1 MSIINIMMRGL
12 FTISKWELRRTRSTI
27 SLKIR
32 FISIFI
38 LIMIGTASFFAVQ
51 SGLHINDNIYKVVVT
66 DDKLANVIRS
76 DSKFEV
82 SVLEEERAKY
92 LFEHDNFDLLIIGKR
107 IYYQNTE
114 KSISAFDSLDK
125 TVKRYNE
132 ASLMTFND
140 LNNTFPV
147 WVSIEN
153 VAREQSFIS
162 PSVNKLPEVEQS
174 LNEISSSGSQSD
186 QAIAAVGTPGIGA
199 SVTANPEIGKSDS
212 SQLPSIKEIAGVQ
225 QFLPISEQTLATPS
239 HISPPVPFKSVV
251 LSFLF
256 IFPIYF
262 IAQFFSSS
270 IMEERIKRKGELLLV
285 SPVSSFQIVLGKLL
299 PYLLGSIAL
308 VAMMTLRLG
317 GSPWIILV
325 ILPISLMYL
334 STSFLGAIIA
344 RSYKELSFVL
354 IFLSVF
360 LSGYIFFPAM
370 FSNVHA
376 ISIISPMTL
385 VVRLLENETV
395 SISDYMF
402 STIPFYLVSILI
414 FIFGIFIYREEDL
427 FTQKPISG
435 KLLDSIQEFIKRAYV
450 PLFSLS
456 IVLIPIA
463 FSIQMMLIVLMFNFP
478 IRIGIVFFII
488 VAAFIEEL
496 VKSVGIYTVFSR
508 KMSDV
513 TTGNALKFGILS
525 GLGFFTGEKVLL
537 LVVIASISGSAFGS
551 VMGAGLLVFP
561 LLLHITSTTVASL
574 GIRYSGCRYYFASV
588 ILASVVHAAY
598 NLYLVRVVI
607 LG

>member
-82 SVLEEERAKY
+82 FVLEEERAKY

-153 VAREQSFIS
+153 LAREQSFIS

-199 SVTANPEIGKSDS
+199 SVTANPEIGKPDS

-251 LSFLF
+251 LSFLY

-285 SPVSSFQIVLGKLL
+285 SPVSSAQIVLGKLL

-525 GLGFFTGEKVLL
+525 GLGFFVGEKLLL

-607 LG
+607 FG

>member
-1 MSIINIMMRGL
+1 MMIGL
-12 FTISKWELRRTRSTI
+12 LTISKWELRRTRSTI

-38 LIMIGTASFFAVQ
+38 LILIGAASFLAVQ

-66 DDKLANVIRS
+66 DDSIASVIGS

-82 SVLEEERAKY
+82 FVAEEQRARY
-92 LFEHDNFDLLIIGKR
+92 LFEYDDFDILIIGKR

-125 TVKRYNE
+125 AVKRYNE

-147 WVSIEN
+147 WITIEN
-153 VAREQSFIS
+153 LAREQSFLS
-162 PSVNKLPEVEQS
+162 PSMNKLTEIETSVETQS
-174 LNEISSSGSQSD
+174 SPGSQSD
-186 QAIAAVGTPGIGA
+186 QVSATQTAGIPATETPTIGTPASRTPGIGPTGNA
-199 SVTANPEIGKSDS
+199 RVPSLEEISGAD
-212 SQLPSIKEIAGVQ
+212 QLP
-225 QFLPISEQTLATPS
+225 PISQQTLSIPS
-239 HISPPVPFKSVV
+239 HLSPPIPFRSVV
-251 LSFLF
+251 ISFLF

-285 SPVSSFQIVLGKLL
+285 SPVSSTQIVLGKLL

-308 VAMMTLRLG
+308 VVMMTFRLG

-325 ILPISLMYL
+325 VLPISLIYL

-395 SISDYMF
+395 SLRDYMF

-427 FTQKPISG
+427 FTQKTISG
-435 KLLDSIQEFIKRAYV
+435 KLLDSIQEFLKRTPV

-456 IVLIPIA
+456 IILIPIA

-478 IRIGIVFFII
+478 IRIGIVFFI
-488 VAAFIEEL
+488 VAAAFIEEL
-496 VKSVGIYTVFSR
+496 VRGTEAI
-508 KMSDV
+508 
-513 TTGNALKFGILS
+513 
-525 GLGFFTGEKVLL
+525 
-537 LVVIASISGSAFGS
+537 
-551 VMGAGLLVFP
+551 
-561 LLLHITSTTVASL
+561 H
-574 GIRYSGCRYYFASV
+574 
-588 ILASVVHAAY
+588 
-598 NLYLVRVVI
+598 
-607 LG
+607 

>member
-1 MSIINIMMRGL
+1 MMTGL
-12 FTISKWELRRTRSTI
+12 FTISKWELKRTRSTI

-38 LIMIGTASFFAVQ
+38 LILIGTASFFAVQ

-66 DDKLANVIRS
+66 EDSITSVIGS

-82 SVLEEERAKY
+82 LVAEEERAKY
-92 LFEHDNFDLLIIGKR
+92 LFEHDNFDLLIVGKR

-125 TVKRYNE
+125 AVKRYNE

-147 WVSIEN
+147 WITIESL
-153 VAREQSFIS
+153 AREQSFLS
-162 PSVNKLPEVEQS
+162 PSMNKLPEMETSPDIQS
-174 LNEISSSGSQSD
+174 STGSQSD
-186 QAIAAVGTPGIGA
+186 QVSATQIARTPVAGIPATGIPGIGTTDNA
-199 SVTANPEIGKSDS
+199 RVPTLEEISGAD
-212 SQLPSIKEIAGVQ
+212 QLS
-225 QFLPISEQTLATPS
+225 PISEQTLATPS
-239 HISPPVPFKSVV
+239 HLSPPIPFKSVV

-285 SPVSSFQIVLGKLL
+285 SPVSSTQIVLGKLL

-308 VAMMTLRLG
+308 VALMTFRLG
-317 GSPWIILV
+317 GSLWIILIV
-325 ILPISLMYL
+325 LPISLIYL

-395 SISDYMF
+395 SLTDYMF

-427 FTQKPISG
+427 FTQKTISG
-435 KLLDSIQEFIKRAYV
+435 KLLDSIQEFIKRAQA

-508 KMSDV
+508 KMSDA

-525 GLGFFTGEKVLL
+525 GLGFFAGEKLLL

-561 LLLHITSTTVASL
+561 LLLHVTSTTVASL

-598 NLYLVRVVI
+598 NLYLVRSVI

>member
-1 MSIINIMMRGL
+1 MSIINIMMREL
-12 FTISKWELRRTRSTI
+12 LTISKWELKRTRSTI

-38 LIMIGTASFFAVQ
+38 LILIGAASFLAVQ
-51 SGLHINDNIYKVVVT
+51 SGLHINDNIYKVVLT
-66 DDKLANVIRS
+66 DDSLARVISS
-76 DSKFEV
+76 DPKFEV
-82 SVLEEERAKY
+82 FVAPEERAKY
-92 LFEHDNFDLLIIGKR
+92 QFEHDNFDILIIGKK
-107 IYYQNTE
+107 IYYHNTE

-125 TVKRYNE
+125 AVKRYNE
-132 ASLMTFND
+132 ASLLTFND

-147 WVSIEN
+147 WITIESLT
-153 VAREQSFIS
+153 REQAFLS
-162 PSVNKLPEVEQS
+162 PSMSKLPEIEASLQTQS
-174 LNEISSSGSQSD
+174 SPGSQND
-186 QAIAAVGTPGIGA
+186 QVSATQNAGIPATVTPGSTVNARI
-199 SVTANPEIGKSDS
+199 
-212 SQLPSIKEIAGVQ
+212 PSIKEITGSNQ
-225 QFLPISEQTLATPS
+225 LSPISEQTLATPS
-239 HISPPVPFKSVV
+239 HLSPPIPFKSVV

-285 SPVSSFQIVLGKLL
+285 SPVKSYQIVLGKLL
-299 PYLLGSIAL
+299 PYLLGSILL
-308 VAMMTLRLG
+308 VALMTFRLG
-317 GSPWIILV
+317 GSPWIILAV
-325 ILPISLMYL
+325 LPISLMYL

-344 RSYKELSFVL
+344 RSFKELSFVL

-395 SISDYMF
+395 MISDYMF

-414 FIFGIFIYREEDL
+414 FILGIFIYREEDL

-435 KLLDSIQEFIKRAYV
+435 KLLDSIEEFIKRIPV

-463 FSIQMMLIVLMFNFP
+463 FSVQMMLIVLMFNFP
-478 IRIGIVFFII
+478 IRIGILFFII

-508 KMSDV
+508 KMSAT

-525 GLGFFTGEKVLL
+525 GLGFFAGEKLLL
-537 LVVIASISGSAFGS
+537 LVVIASISSSAFGS

-561 LLLHITSTTVASL
+561 LLLHVTSTTVASL
-574 GIRYSGCRYYFASV
+574 GIRYSKCRYYFASV
-588 ILASVVHAAY
+588 ILASVVHAVY
-598 NLYLVRVVI
+598 NLYLLRGVI

>member
-162 PSVNKLPEVEQS
+162 PSVKKLPEVEQS